1 IRYRTP
7 STRYDPPVS
16 QAELPDPHPSTSDR
30 QLPGLRPGSRAG
42 VVQIGS
48 VGMLRITK
56 LADAEYLI
64 GQVGRGID
72 DYYMG
77 IGEAPG
83 VWQGQLAGQLG
94 LSGVVQDDD
103 LRALLLGR

>member
-1 IRYRTP
+1 
-7 STRYDPPVS
+7 
-16 QAELPDPHPSTSDR
+16 
-30 QLPGLRPGSRAG
+30 
-42 VVQIGS
+42 
-48 VGMLRITK
+48 MLRITK

-64 GQVGRGID
+64 GQVCRGID

-83 VWQGQLAGQLG
+83 VWQGQLADQLG

-103 LRALLLGR
+103 PAGADPGPSPGNRRSAVGRSSGTAGGGL